1 MIAGKVFGRAIVGP
15 CIALAASISVTGLGV
30 SSLTRSGL
38 WEPLSPGGRFAV
50 ILSPSMQRNPLDQGR
65 RPGSPLELC
74 FFICIHRRQV
84 GLRIQPP
91 CQKLSWI
98 DHWGL
103 RLQSSLLAN
112 WVAVTCLNQLGTLSL
127 WPLVVGTA
135 RGGAEHCLPPPPVGS
150 LITSM
155 LLQSCKS
162 CPNRSHHHRVNFVPI
177 AFFVLTTSLLS
188 SPKPHKKNIR
198 NKGVPQ
204 QKQN

>member
-1 MIAGKVFGRAIVGP
+1 
-15 CIALAASISVTGLGV
+15 
-30 SSLTRSGL
+30 
-38 WEPLSPGGRFAV
+38 
-50 ILSPSMQRNPLDQGR
+50 MQRNPLDQGR

-74 FFICIHRRQV
+74 FFICILRRQV

-91 CQKLSWI
+91 RQKLSWI

-112 WVAVTCLNQLGTLSL
+112 WVAVTCLNQLGAFSL

-155 LLQSCKS
+155 LLQPCKS

-177 AFFVLTTSLLS
+177 AFSSKLLRKLEISENSSFVALT
-188 SPKPHKKNIR
+188 
-198 NKGVPQ
+198 G
-204 QKQN
+204 

>member
-1 MIAGKVFGRAIVGP
+1 MAT
-15 CIALAASISVTGLGV
+15 SISETGLGV

-38 WEPLSPGGRFAV
+38 WEPHSPGGRFAV
-50 ILSPSMQRNPLDQGR
+50 ILSPSMQRNPLDLGR

-74 FFICIHRRQV
+74 FYICILRRQV

-91 CQKLSWI
+91 RQKLSWI
-98 DHWGL
+98 GHWGL

-150 LITSM
+150 LITCM
-155 LLQSCKS
+155 LLQARRF
-162 CPNRSHHHRVNFVPI
+162 CPNRSHHPRVNFVPI
-177 AFFVLTTSLLS
+177 AFSSKLLRCFQLS
-188 SPKPHKKNIR
+188 NRSKILR
-198 NKGVPQ
+198 NKGVSPP
-204 QKQN
+204 KTKLEISENRYRLSWLSRGDF

>member
-1 MIAGKVFGRAIVGP
+1 MLASCFGRAIVGP

-38 WEPLSPGGRFAV
+38 WEPHSPGGRFAV

-112 WVAVTCLNQLGTLSL
+112 WVAVTCLSQLGTVSIL
-127 WPLVVGTA
+127 PLVVGTA
-135 RGGAEHCLPPPPVGS
+135 RGGAEHCLPPPLVGCF
-150 LITSM
+150 ITCM
-155 LLQSCKS
+155 LLQARRF
-162 CPNRSHHHRVNFVPI
+162 CPNRSHHHRVNFVII
-177 AFFVLTTSLLS
+177 AFVVTTTSLFS
-188 SPKPHKKNIR
+188 FPKPL
-198 NKGVPQ
+198 
-204 QKQN
+204 

>member
-38 WEPLSPGGRFAV
+38 WEPHSPGGRFAV

-74 FFICIHRRQV
+74 FFICILRRQV

-91 CQKLSWI
+91 RQKLSWI

-112 WVAVTCLNQLGTLSL
+112 WVAVTCLSQLDTVSL
-127 WPLVVGTA
+127 MPLVVGTA
-135 RGGAEHCLPPPPVGS
+135 RGEVEHCLLLPPGGN
-150 LITSM
+150 LIICM
-155 LLQSCKS
+155 LLQLCVY
-162 CPNRSHHHRVNFVPI
+162 CPNRSHHHRVCFVPI
-177 AFFVLTTSLLS
+177 AFRSNYYAFKLRNNKSFQGKKYV
-188 SPKPHKKNIR
+188 SP
-198 NKGVPQ
+198 
-204 QKQN
+204 

>member
-1 MIAGKVFGRAIVGP
+1 MSRNAPCLQPPLRRVCMLFWSDGRTHGCLLASCFGRAIVGP

-38 WEPLSPGGRFAV
+38 WEPHSPGGRFAV

-103 RLQSSLLAN
+103 RLQSSLLVTGWPSHASIN
-112 WVAVTCLNQLGTLSL
+112 WA
-127 WPLVVGTA
+127 
-135 RGGAEHCLPPPPVGS
+135 HFH
-150 LITSM
+150 
-155 LLQSCKS
+155 SC
-162 CPNRSHHHRVNFVPI
+162 R
-177 AFFVLTTSLLS
+177 
-188 SPKPHKKNIR
+188 
-198 NKGVPQ
+198 
-204 QKQN
+204 